1 MTLSRL
7 SVESVFSG
15 AQGLQTTQQAPRA
28 LTLNTI
34 QDRYLFMGSLQIRT
48 RFFHDDAKKAHA
60 GRASQKE
67 SDPTFEGTS
76 MQDWPRPEVAQT
88 LALWTAVREVEC
100 P

>member
-7 SVESVFSG
+7 SVESVFSPRV
-15 AQGLQTTQQAPRA
+15 LQTTQQAPRA
-28 LTLNTI
+28 LTLNTS
-34 QDRYLFMGSLQIRT
+34 QGRYLFMGSLQITT

-76 MQDWPRPEVAQT
+76 MQDWPRPEVTQT
-88 LALWTAVREVEC
+88 LALWTAMRAVEC